1 MSNSNWQAANERYN
15 SFLRQLFQD
24 KDWHNRAEAARQL
37 GLMKDA
43 RCINLLCRALRT
55 EENFMTQNRIIEALG
70 KIGDSRA
77 TMRIIEK
84 LKEEIDK
91 DLSDKFRIIYIIE
104 ALSNLKDKRS
114 LVYIA
119 PFLNSEDEELKS
131 LAESAFDKIQPD
143 WRLIMERE
151 LKKKSIEEIFKI
163 KF

>member
-1 MSNSNWQAANERYN
+1 
-15 SFLRQLFQD
+15 
-24 KDWHNRAEAARQL
+24 
-37 GLMKDA
+37 
-43 RCINLLCRALRT
+43 
-55 EENFMTQNRIIEALG
+55 
-70 KIGDSRA
+70 
-77 TMRIIEK
+77 
-84 LKEEIDK
+84 
-91 DLSDKFRIIYIIE
+91 
-104 ALSNLKDKRS
+104 LSNLKDKRS